1 MRTFLY
7 PITFYFM
14 KKIIILLIS
23 AFLVFGCVE
32 RRTIRMSLNELIND
46 SEKIVYNESLYY
58 YYGYKSLEEG
68 DILIIEDNI
77 SGKVSYENIT
87 FISFVSF
94 PEYGIYFDSNLTD
107 LKEGDHVEIKLHIK
121 KDHFKKVIN
130 SSIWTYELEVFE
142 EGWDFEQ
149 HTSIP
154 FSASSIKRI

>member
-1 MRTFLY
+1 
-7 PITFYFM
+7 M
-14 KKIIILLIS
+14 KKIIVLLIS
-23 AFLVFGCVE
+23 AFLISGCVE
-32 RRTIRMSLNELIND
+32 RKTIRMNMNELIND
-46 SEKIVYNESLYY
+46 AEKEVYNESLYY

-77 SGKVSYENIT
+77 SGKMSQENVT
-87 FISFVSF
+87 FISFVSS

-121 KDHFKKVIN
+121 KDNFKKAIN

-149 HTSIP
+149 HTPIP
-154 FSASSIKRI
+154 ISASSIKRI